1 MTFRTI
7 LCLVLLAFA
16 AWPQP
21 GHAQNLTGK
30 MGQATFN
37 LYVPQG
43 YCEPNR
49 SNPGER
55 VFADYISKAME
66 NSNSRVMRSIANC
79 AELQARRANSSANIF
94 DYIVYYFPQSV
105 EDTTLN
111 GDRQA
116 NRKDACE
123 DLRHQGDDSVKDVP
137 DIVEKTAREMRVK
150 TAVKSIQYLGV
161 LDEDSHGCYAALL
174 SRNVDGKGTVYVMY
188 VIVMRTVIHGKDVWT
203 AVYSQYGSGA
213 ANTATL
219 QLAKT
224 TAAQLDQKNPE

>member
-1 MTFRTI
+1 MAFRTI
-7 LCLVLLAFA
+7 LCIALLAFA

-30 MGQATFN
+30 MGETSFN
-37 LYVPQG
+37 LFVPQG

-49 SNPGER
+49 SSSGER
-55 VFADYISKAME
+55 VFADYIDKAME
-66 NSNSRVMRSIANC
+66 NAKSRVMRSIASC
-79 AELQARRANSSANIF
+79 AELQARRANSSSNIF
-94 DYIVYYFPQSV
+94 DYIVYYFPQAV
-105 EDTTLN
+105 ENTTLS

-123 DLRHQGDDSVKDVP
+123 DLRHQTDDAVKDVP
-137 DIVEKTAREMRVK
+137 DVVERTAREMRVK
-150 TAVKSIQYLGV
+150 TSVKSIQYLGV
-161 LDEDSHGCYAALL
+161 LDEDQHGCYAALL
-174 SRNVDGKGTVYVMY
+174 SRNADSKGNVYVMY
-188 VIVMRTVIHGKDVWT
+188 VLVVRTVIHGKDLWV

-219 QLAKT
+219 ELAKT

>member
-7 LCLVLLAFA
+7 LCLVLLTFA

-30 MGQATFN
+30 MGETTFN
-37 LYVPQG
+37 LFVPQG

-49 SNPGER
+49 SSSGER
-55 VFADYISKAME
+55 VFADYIDKAME
-66 NSNSRVMRSIANC
+66 NAKSRVMRSIARC

-94 DYIVYYFPQSV
+94 DYIVYYFPQSM
-105 EDTTLN
+105 ENTTLQ

-116 NRKDACE
+116 NRKDECD
-123 DLRHQGDDSVKDVP
+123 DLRHQTDDAVKDVP
-137 DIVEKTAREMRVK
+137 DIVEKTAREMKIK
-150 TAVKSIQYLGV
+150 TSVKSIQYLGV

-174 SRNVDGKGTVYVMY
+174 SRNADSKGTVYVMY
-188 VIVMRTVIHGKDVWT
+188 VIVARTVIHGKDVWT

-224 TAAQLDQKNPE
+224 TTAQLDQKNPE